1 MITGIERNESSNG
14 SIQFSNTRED
24 AGLTVNLEVEKIDD
38 NGFVTLRLDPI
49 ISVPQSAG
57 LQEGVQIFNVLERS
71 LNSGRVRLRDQQ
83 TLIITGVIQE
93 SDRQFATKWP
103 LLGDLPLIGQM
114 FRSSSS
120 NRQKNE
126 LVIIVTPTVLD
137 DDNGG
142 AYGYGYKPGTRE
154 ATRLIG
160 SGPDRMNE
168 VRP

>member
-1 MITGIERNESSNG
+1 M
-14 SIQFSNTRED
+14 
-24 AGLTVNLEVEKIDD
+24 NLEVEKIDD
-38 NGFVTLRLDPI
+38 NGFVTLRLDPT

-71 LNSGRVRLRDQQ
+71 LNSGRVRLRDGQ

-103 LLGDLPLIGQM
+103 LLGDLPLIGQL
-114 FRSSSS
+114 FRAQAPTV
-120 NRQKNE
+120 RRMACHHRDA
-126 LVIIVTPTVLD
+126 TVLD

-142 AYGYGYKPGTRE
+142 AYGYGYEPGTSE

-160 SGPDRMNE
+160 SGSDR
-168 VRP
+168 